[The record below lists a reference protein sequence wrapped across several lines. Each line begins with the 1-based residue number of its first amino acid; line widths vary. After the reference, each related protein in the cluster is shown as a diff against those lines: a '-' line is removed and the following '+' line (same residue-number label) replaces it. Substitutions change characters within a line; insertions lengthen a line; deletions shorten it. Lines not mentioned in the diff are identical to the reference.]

1 MNNGNPKDV
10 VEKMIRELE
19 CMSKDAY
26 ESLQDRFKD
35 VFEQLTTLRMT
46 WSENE
51 DTVDEDEDE
60 KKNPV
65 DQLIQRFHSYL
76 KALPV
81 IGFNSGKYDLNVI
94 KKYIAVTNT

>member
-60 KKNPV
+60 DCTIMQTRKKMVVPLFTSSRKTTTSCV
-65 DQLIQRFHSYL
+65 CHGYVLLDDIEVVFS
-76 KALPV
+76 
-81 IGFNSGKYDLNVI
+81 
-94 KKYIAVTNT
+94 